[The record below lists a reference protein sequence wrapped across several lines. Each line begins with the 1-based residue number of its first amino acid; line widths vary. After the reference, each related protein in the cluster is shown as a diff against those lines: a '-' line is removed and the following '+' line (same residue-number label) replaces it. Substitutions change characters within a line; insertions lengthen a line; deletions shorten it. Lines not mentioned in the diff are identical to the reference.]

1 MTADTMARKLNL
13 SVKTVYQRLK
23 NKGVYQKGYAYDY
36 DHEVYLE
43 ICHEKYSEIKRK
55 KVCQTKA
62 DLDIIHYYFNNKD
75 NRISVIAK
83 ELNEPIARVNYVITK
98 FLQSGEII
106 IESKINNL

>member
-1 MTADTMARKLNL
+1 MTAEMIARKLNL

-23 NKGVYQKGYAYDY
+23 NKGVYKRGYSYDY
-36 DHEVYLE
+36 DEEVYLE

-55 KVCQTKA
+55 KLFQTKA

-75 NRISVIAK
+75 NQVSVIAK
-83 ELNEPIARVNYVITK
+83 ELNEPLARVNYVITK